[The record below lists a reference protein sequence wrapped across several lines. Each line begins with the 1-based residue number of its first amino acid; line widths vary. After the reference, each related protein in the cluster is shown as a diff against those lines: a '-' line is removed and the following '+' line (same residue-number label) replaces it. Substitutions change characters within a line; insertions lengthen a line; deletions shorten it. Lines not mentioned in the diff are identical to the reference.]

1 MAQVVY
7 LDPIDHVSGKISKK
21 YRTVYNY
28 RKASKRK
35 FTQVRD
41 ARTTPPTSK
50 EMALHTKFRTVRL
63 AALERAQDLMHMTQD
78 QASYNEARKA
88 SGFKYTTFNGWL
100 FAKGWENYKEES
112 HSVVWPERLNTV
124 G

>member
-35 FTQVRD
+35 YTQVRD
-41 ARTTPPTSK
+41 TRTTPPTAN

-63 AALERAQDLMHMTQD
+63 AALERAQDLMNMTQD
-78 QASYNEARKA
+78 QAAYAEARKVT
-88 SGFKYTTFNGWL
+88 GFKYTTFNGWL
-100 FAKGWENYKEES
+100 FAKAWENYKDES
-112 HSVVWPERLNTV
+112 HSVIWPEQGL
-124 G
+124 

>member
-1 MAQVVY
+1 M
-7 LDPIDHVSGKISKK
+7 
-21 YRTVYNY
+21 YNY
-28 RKASKRK
+28 RKASRRK

-78 QASYNEARKA
+78 QASYNEAKKA
-88 SGFKYTTFNGWL
+88 AGFKYTTFNGWL

-112 HSVVWPERLNTV
+112 HSVVWPERL
-124 G
+124 